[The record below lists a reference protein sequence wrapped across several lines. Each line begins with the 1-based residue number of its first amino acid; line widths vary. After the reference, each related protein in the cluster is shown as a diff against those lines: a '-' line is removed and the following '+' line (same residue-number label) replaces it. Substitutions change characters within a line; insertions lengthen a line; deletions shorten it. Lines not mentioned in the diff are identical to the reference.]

1 MKEDVLIHQKSDQK
15 VCNIEE
21 HYELATIEFNPV
33 DVAVEKITSSLAKE
47 DASDLKENAPLMTK
61 PLTKEDASKENPSI
75 VAKED
80 APTEEKM
87 NTKQKD
93 DAPTLKNSDTD
104 PVLAAVTAAEAVPS
118 GEEKLMNHQ
127 ELFGSATSASD

>member
-1 MKEDVLIHQKSDQK
+1 MQEDVLIHQTSDQK
-15 VCNIEE
+15 VCNIEK

-33 DVAVEKITSSLAKE
+33 NFAVEKIPPVTKE

-61 PLTKEDASKENPSI
+61 PLAKEDASKMTPI
-75 VAKED
+75 VTKKD

-93 DAPTLKNSDTD
+93 DASILKISDTD
-104 PVLAAVTAAEAVPS
+104 PVLAAVTAAS
-118 GEEKLMNHQ
+118 GEQDHE
-127 ELFGSATSASD
+127 ELNATVLASD